1 MDFNAI
7 SDRLL
12 NNLFTLS
19 SFSKQKQL
27 LNLGKGE
34 LCVLIALMKHGS
46 LTPGE
51 LMKLTDTSSAH
62 IAKILRNLQT
72 KDEVIKETNDSD
84 KRSALISITDKGKQH
99 LYSIYGRVINN
110 TVSLLE
116 KLGENDSRE
125 LLRITDRIM
134 EIEGMNKEAA
144 E

>member
-1 MDFNAI
+1 MDLNRL

-12 NNLFTLS
+12 GNLYTLS

-34 LCVLIALMKHGS
+34 LCVLIALLKHGS

-62 IAKILRNLQT
+62 VAKILRNLQS
-72 KDEVIKETNDSD
+72 KGEVNKEVNDSD
-84 KRSALISITDKGKQH
+84 KRSAVINITDSGRKH
-99 LYSIYGRVINN
+99 LYSMYDQVVEN

-116 KLGENDSRE
+116 KLGEDDSRE

-134 EIEGMNKEAA
+134 EIEGMNREAA